1 MVEDLGELYDGE
13 KEGGDLRNDQSY
25 KRPAD
30 SGLSPDAK
38 KPKNEDESMA
48 ESEKPADEPMES

>member
-1 MVEDLGELYDGE
+1 MYDGE
-13 KEGGDLRNDQSY
+13 KEGGDQRNEQSY

-38 KPKNEDESMA
+38 KAKNEEESA
-48 ESEKPADEPMES
+48 STEAAQKPADEPMES